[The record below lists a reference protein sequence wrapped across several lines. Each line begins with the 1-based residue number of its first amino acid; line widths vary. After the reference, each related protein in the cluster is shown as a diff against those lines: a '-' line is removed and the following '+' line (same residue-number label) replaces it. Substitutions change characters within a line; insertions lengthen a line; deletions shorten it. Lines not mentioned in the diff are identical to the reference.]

1 MCTLSLMTTGDIP
14 LEALISQVSNQLLL
28 YFKAVNVPGPPGP
41 PGPPGIPGLSA
52 GVSAITAF
60 L

>member
-1 MCTLSLMTTGDIP
+1 MCTLSFMTTGDIP
-14 LEALISQVSNQLLL
+14 LEALISQVRNQLLL
-28 YFKAVNVPGPPGP
+28 SFKAVNVPGPPGP
-41 PGPPGIPGLSA
+41 PGPPGIPGLSS